1 MKIWVVIEEDRGL
14 GTTVVSAHLT
24 EYEAVNAAGSHEW
37 VQEVDLLTDKKIT
50 VE

>member
-1 MKIWVVIEEDRGL
+1 MTIWVVIEEDRGM

-24 EYEAVNAAGSHEW
+24 EGEAFLAAGSHEW
-37 VQEVDLLTDKKIT
+37 IQEVDLLTDKKIT